1 MVHGRYTAFS
11 GLVREVAASER
22 VRCRVLQRATNRR
35 PHESQAI
42 MFAGPNSIAINLGNY
57 FQGSAEGPLSTGG
70 LLIIVFCVIALAVVF
85 RRG

>member
-1 MVHGRYTAFS
+1 
-11 GLVREVAASER
+11 
-22 VRCRVLQRATNRR
+22 
-35 PHESQAI
+35 